1 MLGEAHTPMV
11 NSALTA
17 SWKKVEL
24 SSSLLQQP
32 LRLLQAEEE
41 CQSLSPTSC
50 LRNAMSSHL
59 ANVTWHHK
67 LQSGNR
73 WFNPL
78 RYISWRKSTP
88 CTISTPW
95 HYCHNWHAPLTT
107 TYTQCCSKRSIF
119 RSTWIAQLLWK
130 LKDLWWGVRPIGMS
144 KIVRQIISKAI
155 LSVNNP
161 VGCQST
167 SALCWLDAER
177 YQRKS
182 FQDTTYVHVF
192 AYS

>member
-88 CTISTPW
+88 LHNQHSLTLLPQLACTIDHYVYTVLFEAVNIQINLNCSIALETQGSVVRGETHW
-95 HYCHNWHAPLTT
+95 HE
-107 TYTQCCSKRSIF
+107 QDCSADHQQGYSECEQSSWLSIHF
-119 RSTWIAQLLWK
+119 S
-130 LKDLWWGVRPIGMS
+130 
-144 KIVRQIISKAI
+144 
-155 LSVNNP
+155 SVLARCRK
-161 VGCQST
+161 V
-167 SALCWLDAER
+167 SA
-177 YQRKS
+177 
-182 FQDTTYVHVF
+182 
-192 AYS
+192 